1 MRLLRHS
8 GQRILKAW
16 IDLVQKFRI
25 IVIIAMPMLAVLS
38 LSYTLN
44 NIGMNTATKDMLSP
58 DLYWRQLD
66 RNYEHQFPQFTDNI
80 LVVVEAPT
88 PDQALDAADALYDK
102 LRHEARLFKSVYYP
116 NALLPFR
123 DSALLFLDTKEL
135 EDLSDNLARI
145 QPFLSRLTDDQTLRG
160 LFGMLSEAVDAKEK
174 GENIDIDPLLK
185 QIDTAVTAL
194 EKKHPYRVSWQRLMN
209 GSQKEKS
216 VYRQFILLQPI
227 LNYDELFPA
236 TAAIK
241 KIRNLA
247 AEQDIS
253 GIGASV
259 HLTGSA
265 MLSHEE
271 LVSVMHGTELTVSL
285 ALLVVT
291 VIMFIGL
298 GSFRLV
304 IVSFI
309 TLIVGLIF
317 TAAFAAWA
325 IGKLNLISVAF
336 AVLYIGLGVDFAI
349 HYCLR
354 YRELIY
360 EGRGKHHAID
370 ESSLNVGSS
379 LFLCA
384 MTTAIG
390 FFAFVPTDYNG
401 VAELGLISGVGM
413 FISLAV
419 TLTLLPA
426 LLSLIPLKKS
436 IRNRSAGIP
445 LPDSIGAY
453 PVTHARTV
461 KVISLILLLVFI
473 FIAMHIHF
481 DYNTLNLQNPNDEA
495 VKTFHSLIEDPD
507 TSPWIG
513 IILAKNRN
521 DAQVTIK
528 KLEALPVVDKVVWL
542 DDLIPKNQE
551 DKLAIIEDMNLM
563 LTGLPAPG
571 SGKKTITTEQ
581 QFNAVRSFTDRLGG
595 SPLLATSP
603 VMSALHH
610 VLSAYTAHLAAMS
623 EADRMAS
630 LQRFSESLLASL
642 PGRLETL
649 RRSLNA
655 DRITMAKLPQ
665 ELVHRWL
672 SPGGR
677 YLLDIYPSENL
688 MKNGAM
694 RRFVEQIRAVDKRV
708 IGDPVINLEASDAVV
723 AAFTQAFLYAF
734 VVITLFLLL
743 VLKHKR
749 DVGYILGPMLMAAI
763 FTAGTAV
770 LLHMQL
776 NFANVIALPLLLGIG
791 VDSGIHILHRFRTA
805 MPAHNNFLAT
815 SSARAIIVSAATTIG
830 GIGNLA
836 FSRHVGTAS
845 MGKLLSIGIGITLVC
860 MLVILPSLLAGRIRH
875 HDLDEPGS

>member
-16 IDLVQKFRI
+16 IDLVQKYRV
-25 IVIIAMPMLAVLS
+25 IVIIAMPILAVLS
-38 LSYTLN
+38 LYYTIN
-44 NIGMNTATKDMLSP
+44 NIGMNTETKDMLSP

-66 RNYEHQFPQFTDNI
+66 REYEHQFPQYTDNI
-80 LVVVEAPT
+80 LVVVEAAT
-88 PDQALDAADALYDK
+88 PDQALDAADALYGK
-102 LRHEARLFKSVYYP
+102 LKHETRLFKSVYYP
-116 NALLPFR
+116 NALPPFR
-123 DSALLFLDTKEL
+123 DSALLFLDTREL
-135 EDLSDNLARI
+135 QDLSDNLARI

-160 LFGMLSEAVDAKEK
+160 LFGMLSQAIAAREDGEK
-174 GENIDIDPLLK
+174 IDIDPLLK
-185 QIDTAVTAL
+185 QINTAVIAL
-194 EKKHPYRVSWQRLMN
+194 EKEQPYRVSWQRLMN
-209 GSQKEKS
+209 GTQKEKA

-227 LNYDELFPA
+227 LDYDNLFPA
-236 TAAIK
+236 AAAIK
-241 KIRNLA
+241 KIRSLA
-247 AEQDIS
+247 AEPGIS
-253 GIGASV
+253 DIGASV
-259 HLTGSA
+259 HMTGSA

-271 LVSVMHGTELTVSL
+271 LVSVMHGTELTIAL
-285 ALLVVT
+285 ALFVVT
-291 VIMFIGL
+291 AIMFVGL

-325 IGKLNLISVAF
+325 IGRLNLISVAF

-370 ESSLNVGSS
+370 ETSINVGSS

-390 FFAFVPTDYNG
+390 FFAFIPTEYNG

-436 IRNRSAGIP
+436 IRNRPAGIP
-445 LPDSIGAY
+445 LPDSIGAF
-453 PVTHARTV
+453 PVTHAHTV
-461 KVISLILLLVFI
+461 KIVSIILLLLFI
-473 FIAMHIHF
+473 VIATHIRF
-481 DYNTLNLQNPNDEA
+481 DYNTLNLQNPENES
-495 VKTFHSLIEDPD
+495 VKTFHSLLADTD
-507 TSPWIG
+507 TSPWTG
-513 IILAKNRN
+513 VILAENRD
-521 DAQVTIK
+521 DAQATIK

-563 LTGLPAPG
+563 LTGLPEPG
-571 SGKKTITTEQ
+571 AGKRSITSDQ
-581 QFNAVRSFTDRLGG
+581 QFRAVRDFTDKLGR
-595 SPLLATSP
+595 SPLLASSP
-603 VMSALHH
+603 VMTDLHQA
-610 VLSAYTAHLAAMS
+610 LSAYTAHLAAMS
-623 EADRMAS
+623 AADRAAS

-655 DRITMAKLPQ
+655 HTVTRANLPEQ
-665 ELVHRWL
+665 LVQRWL

-677 YLLDIYPSENL
+677 YLLDIHPSENL
-688 MKNGAM
+688 VENGAM
-694 RRFVEQIRAVDKRV
+694 RRFVEQIRAVDGRV
-708 IGDPVINLEASDAVV
+708 IGTPVINLEASDAVV
-723 AAFTQAFLYAF
+723 EAFTQAFLYAF

-749 DVGYILGPMLMAAI
+749 DVGYILAPMLMAAI

-791 VDSGIHILHRFRTA
+791 VDSGIHILHRFRTS
-805 MPAHNNFLAT
+805 MPDHNNFLAT

-836 FSRHVGTAS
+836 FSRHAGTAS
-845 MGKLLSIGIGITLVC
+845 MGKLLSIGIGITLIC
-860 MLVILPSLLAGRIRH
+860 MLVILPSLLAGRIIK
-875 HDLDEPGS
+875 HDLDESGS

>member
-16 IDLVQKFRI
+16 VDLVQKYRV
-25 IVIIAMPMLAVLS
+25 IVIIAMPLLAVLS
-38 LSYTLN
+38 LYYTIN
-44 NIGMNTATKDMLSP
+44 NISMNTATKDMLSP
-58 DLYWRQLD
+58 HLHWRQLD
-66 RNYEHQFPQFTDNI
+66 RDYDNQFPQFTDNI

-88 PDQALDAADALYDK
+88 PDQALDAADALYGK
-102 LRHEARLFKSVYYP
+102 LRHETRLFKSIYYP
-116 NALLPFR
+116 NALPPFR

-185 QIDTAVTAL
+185 QVDTAVTAL
-194 EKKHPYRVSWQRLMN
+194 EKGRPYRVSWQRLMN

-241 KIRNLA
+241 KIRSLA
-247 AEQDIS
+247 AEPDIN
-253 GIGASV
+253 GIGASI

-271 LVSVMHGTELTVSL
+271 LVSVMHGTELTVTL

-291 VIMFIGL
+291 VIMFVGL

-304 IVSFI
+304 LVSLI

-325 IGKLNLISVAF
+325 IGRLNLISVAF

-370 ESSLNVGSS
+370 ESSINVGSS

-436 IRNRSAGIP
+436 IRNRPAGIP

-461 KVISLILLLVFI
+461 KLISFILLLVFI
-473 FIAMHIHF
+473 FIAMHIRF
-481 DYNTLNLQNPNDEA
+481 DYNTLNLQNPKDES
-495 VKTFHSLIEDPD
+495 VKTFHSLIDDPD

-513 IILAKNRN
+513 VILAKNRN
-521 DAQVTIK
+521 DAQATIK
-528 KLEALPVVDKVVWL
+528 KLEALPVVNKVIWL
-542 DDLIPKNQE
+542 EDLIPKDQE

-571 SGKKTITTEQ
+571 TGKKSITPEQ
-581 QFNAVRSFTDRLGG
+581 QFGAVRGFMDRLGR

-603 VMSALHH
+603 VMSALHQG
-610 VLSAYTAHLAAMS
+610 LSVYTTDLAAMS
-623 EADRMAS
+623 DANRAAS

-655 DRITMAKLPQ
+655 DRITMASLPQ

-677 YLLDIYPSENL
+677 YLLDIHPSENL
-688 MKNGAM
+688 MQNGAM
-694 RRFVEQIRAVDKRV
+694 RRFVEQIRAVDRRV

-723 AAFTQAFLYAF
+723 AAFTQAFLYAL

-749 DVGYILGPMLMAAI
+749 DVGYILGPMLMAAV

-845 MGKLLSIGIGITLVC
+845 MGKLLSIGIGITLIC
-860 MLVILPSLLAGRIRH
+860 MLVILPSLLAGRIMH
-875 HDLDEPGS
+875 HDLDESVS